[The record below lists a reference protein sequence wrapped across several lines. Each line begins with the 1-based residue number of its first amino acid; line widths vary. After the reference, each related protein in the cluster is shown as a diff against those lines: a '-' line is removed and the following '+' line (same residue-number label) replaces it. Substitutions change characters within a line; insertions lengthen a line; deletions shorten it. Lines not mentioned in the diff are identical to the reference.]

1 MCIVCVEATPEI
13 FLCHERLQHCVP
25 DIFGKDTNQAVKFL
39 ELLRLRKTSSKLE
52 DGLTTRFL
60 GDVAQEQAVVAT
72 IFQIR
77 RERPGCASA
86 QLEFQA
92 KIANNF
98 LREQADQVRVARQI
112 CIVVRENF
120 LRGGGSADVVIF
132 LQHQD
137 TQTGPREIS
146 RGHETIVSGTE
157 DNHVVFSFH
166 CNSCVMES
174 ASEVIFIW
182 SHPLEGQCNA
192 LANTDAKTH

>member
-1 MCIVCVEATPEI
+1 MSEEANLRVRENQTSEQIVVQIAFHRTTER
-13 FLCHERLQHCVP
+13 FLHQTAPDFAVFVVCTEPTRETYVRRERLSRCPP
-25 DIFGKDTNQAVKFL
+25 DICGKDRTQAVKFL

-77 RERPGCASA
+77 RKRPGRASA

-112 CIVVRENF
+112 CIVV
-120 LRGGGSADVVIF
+120 
-132 LQHQD
+132 
-137 TQTGPREIS
+137 P
-146 RGHETIVSGTE
+146 E
-157 DNHVVFSFH
+157 D
-166 CNSCVMES
+166 
-174 ASEVIFIW
+174 
-182 SHPLEGQCNA
+182 L
-192 LANTDAKTH
+192 L

>member
-1 MCIVCVEATPEI
+1 
-13 FLCHERLQHCVP
+13 
-25 DIFGKDTNQAVKFL
+25 TNQAVKFL

-77 RERPGCASA
+77 RERPGRASA

-112 CIVVRENF
+112 CIVVREDL
-120 LRGGGSADVVIF
+120 LRRGGSADVIIL
-132 LQHQD
+132 LQQQD
-137 TQTGPREIS
+137 AQTRPRQVS
-146 RGHETIVSGTE
+146 RGHEPIVPGTE
-157 DNHVVFSFH
+157 DDHVVFSFH
-166 CNSCVMES
+166 CNSRVVES
-174 ASEVIFIW
+174 SW
-182 SHPLEGQCNA
+182 
-192 LANTDAKTH
+192 